1 MLFRSHWPA
10 SIDAPV
16 LSWGDARIGNI
27 MYRDFA
33 PAAVLDWEMAGIAP
47 REVDLGWLVFLHRFF
62 QDLAEFFGLPGL
74 PGFLAFD
81 DVAAEYAALT
91 GYRVRDREFYEV
103 YAALRHGIVMARVNQ
118 RRVRFGEQEA
128 PDEPDGLV
136 NHAATLER
144 MIAGD

>member
-1 MLFRSHWPA
+1 
-10 SIDAPV
+10 
-16 LSWGDARIGNI
+16 
-27 MYRDFA
+27 
-33 PAAVLDWEMAGIAP
+33 MAGIAP

-74 PGFLAFD
+74 PGFLAFE

-103 YAALRHGIVMARVNQ
+103 YAALRHGIVMGRVNQ

-136 NHAATLER
+136 NHAATLAR
-144 MIAGD
+144 MIAED